1 MPGKSLAL
9 GAIMLVSGFLPCA
22 QAIELRAC
30 FVPDEDCTA
39 LIVRSIEATKSE
51 LLVQA
56 YGFTNAP
63 IIQAVVNAKERGIN
77 VKIIL
82 DKMNEQKQYTAAS
95 FLRNHG
101 IEPLIDDKVAIAH
114 NKVMVLDRRN
124 VITGSFNFTKAA
136 QQRNAENVLFVVD
149 VPQIAEA
156 YARNWQRRAEQS
168 RRYGDFW

>member
-1 MPGKSLAL
+1 MRIKSLAL
-9 GAIMLVSGFLPCA
+9 GATVLLAGFLPRA
-22 QAIELRAC
+22 DAIELRAC

-39 LIVRSIEATKSE
+39 LIVRTIDAANSE

-56 YGFTNAP
+56 YGFTSVP
-63 IIQAVVNAKERGIN
+63 IIEAVVNAKARGVE

-82 DKMNEQKQYTAAS
+82 DKSNEQKQYTAAT
-95 FLRNHG
+95 FLKNHG

-136 QQRNAENVLFVVD
+136 QQRNAENVLFVLD
-149 VPQIAEA
+149 APETAEA